1 VVGAEV
7 ADVVELVA
15 DLRELAPALLRLE
28 LVELDLR
35 RRAPALAVR
44 EAGHLI
50 LAARDPGDAHGRDP
64 GRRERIA
71 LEASRGELVRI
82 RLQTLE
88 AKAEAVADVEP
99 LPVDT
104 FRALGYELIG
114 EDDDRNLILL
124 GDVESEHGGV

>member
-1 VVGAEV
+1 
-7 ADVVELVA
+7 
-15 DLRELAPALLRLE
+15 
-28 LVELDLR
+28 
-35 RRAPALAVR
+35 
-44 EAGHLI
+44 
-50 LAARDPGDAHGRDP
+50 
-64 GRRERIA
+64 
-71 LEASRGELVRI
+71 RGELVRI

-124 GDVESEHGGV
+124 GDVESEHGGVEAVLDVGQREDDPRRVTVRPVERLLEVRLLGLRRNTGRGPHPLT